1 MPIHMTS
8 SDYCIDADK
17 DFGPAPSYRPY
28 LMLLTVAVWI
38 VIWLA
43 TCFWVFFIPISGPNG
58 IPEIARYV
66 TVLVLVIGLV
76 FVILWSFLYVQTVVY
91 HLNATEVTWKR
102 GVWFHSTGIVPYNR
116 ITDISIVQGPIMRL
130 FGISHLKIQTAG
142 GGTAKG
148 VPEIQIEGQ
157 CRAED
162 LRTLI
167 MNYVRGHTDVGAA
180 VTGVDESATLTNTA
194 DTAALLAEVREIRK
208 LLESRKN

>member
-1 MPIHMTS
+1 MTTAG
-8 SDYCIDADK
+8 YCVKVDE

-28 LMLLTVAVWI
+28 LMLFTACI
-38 VIWLA
+38 GTIIWLA
-43 TCFWVFFIPISGPNG
+43 CCAWVFFMPTDGPDG
-58 IPEIARYV
+58 IPLFSRYIAV
-66 TVLVLVIGLV
+66 AILAGGLV
-76 FVILWSFLYVQTVVY
+76 FTVVWSCLYVRTVIY

-157 CRAED
+157 RRAEE

-167 MNYVRGHTDVGAA
+167 MDYVRGHASAGAA
-180 VTGVDESATLTNTA
+180 VVGVDEPAGADAA

-208 LLESRKN
+208 LLESRKD